1 MRLES
6 KGKMAQVQGFPGSN
20 LLKVNIP
27 ETTFTLK
34 RKTQEPSSPK
44 NGNMWFEA
52 ATEPQRTLVI
62 LMRKAL
68 TEKKNTRKTKLYA
81 GYWKTDQAYSVSGEN
96 YSEYSMSLQMPCDE
110 VDRLKS
116 LLFRKYSHLKVLASA
131 RHANISCIETGS
143 PALEGRRE
151 SRPVFIIAIIA
162 TVLLCAPILSL
173 LALRAIAA
181 KKRKVRH
188 AKYKEETSG
197 SSYAIEQEN
206 VTQG

>member
-68 TEKKNTRKTKLYA
+68 TEKKYKKNKTIRGLL
-81 GYWKTDQAYSVSGEN
+81 EN
-96 YSEYSMSLQMPCDE
+96 GPSLQRIWRE
-110 VDRLKS
+110 LQRILHE
-116 LLFRKYSHLKVLASA
+116 F
-131 RHANISCIETGS
+131 AN
-143 PALEGRRE
+143 
-151 SRPVFIIAIIA
+151 
-162 TVLLCAPILSL
+162 
-173 LALRAIAA
+173 ALR
-181 KKRKVRH
+181 
-188 AKYKEETSG
+188 
-197 SSYAIEQEN
+197 
-206 VTQG
+206 